1 LSKEF
6 LWVYTIA
13 LDVKWRKKIVS
24 VVVRIRERSVIEGE
38 QSAQDNQSDSVEG
51 VEITGTVK
59 WFDAVK
65 GYGFI
70 AAPDK
75 DGDILM
81 HFSVLRDFGRRS
93 LPEGATLTVLAR
105 QRDRGR
111 QAVKIVSLDLSTAIG
126 PDPEIAMM
134 RATDRIDPISMIGSA
149 GEPEVVTV
157 KWFNR
162 LKGYGFIS
170 RGNEATDIFLH
181 METLRRA
188 NILEVAP
195 GDKLVA
201 RIAKGDKGPLA
212 VTVEKLK

>member
-1 LSKEF
+1 
-6 LWVYTIA
+6 VA
-13 LDVKWRKKIVS
+13 
-24 VVVRIRERSVIEGE
+24 EGE
-38 QSAQDNQSDSVEG
+38 HRLHDGQGEPVEG
-51 VEITGTVK
+51 IEITGTVK

-65 GYGFI
+65 GYGFV
-70 AAPDK
+70 AAPDNN
-75 DGDILM
+75 GDILM

-93 LPEGATLTVLAR
+93 LPEGATLTILAR

-111 QAVKIVSLDLSTAIG
+111 QAVKILSLDLSTAIG
-126 PDPEIAMM
+126 PDPEVAMM
-134 RATDRIDPISMIGSA
+134 RASGRVDPMSMIGQA

-170 RGNEATDIFLH
+170 RSTDTTDIFLH

-188 NILEVAP
+188 NILEVLP

-201 RIAKGDKGPLA
+201 RIARGEKGPLA

>member
-1 LSKEF
+1 M
-6 LWVYTIA
+6 
-13 LDVKWRKKIVS
+13 S

-38 QSAQDNQSDSVEG
+38 QKVHDGQDESSEG
-51 VEITGTVK
+51 IEITGTVK

-65 GYGFI
+65 GYGFVT
-70 AAPDK
+70 ARDAV
-75 DGDILM
+75 GDILM

-93 LPEGATLTVLAR
+93 LPEGATLTVLVR
-105 QRDRGR
+105 QRERGR
-111 QAVKIVSLDLSTAIG
+111 QAVKILSLDLSTAIG
-126 PDPEIAMM
+126 PDPEVAMM
-134 RATDRIDPISMIGSA
+134 RAAGRVDPISMIGQA
-149 GEPEVVTV
+149 GDPEIVTV

-170 RGNEATDIFLH
+170 READMTDIFLH

-188 NILEVAP
+188 NILEVLP

-201 RIAKGDKGPLA
+201 RIAKGEKGPLA